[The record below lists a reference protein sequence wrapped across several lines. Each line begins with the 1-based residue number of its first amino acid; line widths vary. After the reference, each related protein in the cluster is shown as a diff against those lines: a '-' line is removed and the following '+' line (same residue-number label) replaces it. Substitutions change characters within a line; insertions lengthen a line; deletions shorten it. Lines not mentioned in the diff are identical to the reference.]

1 MKTRFT
7 TSALALLLLGAMA
20 LSACGD
26 STGTETKDT
35 AAQNN
40 TEAVVTEEP
49 TEADLRKAI
58 PDNLPEKDMG
68 GYEFRVWTRE
78 RGDFVEDVGFDL
90 EETGEVVDDA
100 IYSRNREVEERFNV
114 DLVQRIISD
123 GAGTAAE
130 IVKGISSG
138 EDTHDVALGQV
149 IEIPKLGTEGYF
161 LDWYTELPYVNL
173 EAPWYIGNAA
183 EALSVAG
190 HAYAMIGEF
199 DLDVLRF
206 TYCMYFNKGIAANYD
221 LENIY
226 DVVSEGRWTHE
237 YLRQLSTEIYTDLN
251 GDGTKSEDD
260 LLCISGDPYSAVVT
274 YQYAYNNP
282 TYTLDKDGVP
292 QLTLDTAKAND
303 IVSKLND
310 LYWVTQGGYTQGWGT
325 GSTAWSNGNLLF
337 YTGLFQNA
345 NAYRELEFDFGIIPY
360 PKYDE
365 AQSQYY
371 TMSDGAHGV
380 MTVPV
385 TVQNT
390 EYCSIVIEA
399 LNAETYKQV
408 IPAYY
413 DVSLKV
419 KAARDDES
427 VKALDLLM
435 ESRVFDF
442 GYIYNTGSLTFA
454 IQRLVSANSN
464 NSESEY
470 ARSMKTALK
479 EYQTIVDAYLELE

>member
-1 MKTRFT
+1 MKTRIT

-26 STGTETKDT
+26 TTSGTTDSG
-35 AAQNN
+35 AAN
-40 TEAVVTEEP
+40 TDPVVTEEP

-58 PDNLPEKDMG
+58 PDNLPETDMG

-78 RGDFVEDVGFDL
+78 RGDFVEDVGFDS

-100 IYSRNREVEERFNV
+100 IYNRNRTVEERFNV
-114 DLVQRIISD
+114 ELFQRIIPD
-123 GAGTAAE
+123 GSGTSAE
-130 IVKGISSG
+130 IIKGISSG

-149 IEIPKLGTEGYF
+149 TEIPKLAPEGYF
-161 LDWYTELPYVNL
+161 LDWYTELPHVNL
-173 EAPWYIGNAA
+173 KSPWYIGNAA

-206 TYCMYFNKGIAANYD
+206 TYCMYFNKEIAANYD

-226 DVVSEGRWTHE
+226 NVVSEGRWTHD
-237 YLRQLSTEIYTDLN
+237 YLRTLSTQIYTDLN
-251 GDGTKSEDD
+251 GDGKKSEDD

-282 TYTLDKDGVP
+282 TYTLDADGIP
-292 QLTLDTAKAND
+292 QMTLDTAKAND
-303 IVSKLND
+303 IVTKLND
-310 LYWVTQGGYTQGWGT
+310 LYWVTEGGYTQGWGT
-325 GSTAWSNGNLLF
+325 GGTAWANGNLLF
-337 YTGLFQNA
+337 YTGLFQSA
-345 NAYRELEFDFGIIPY
+345 NAYRDLEFDFGIIPY

-365 AQSQYY
+365 AQTQYY

-385 TVQNT
+385 TIQNP
-390 EYCSIVIEA
+390 EYCSIIIEA

-408 IPAYY
+408 VPAYY

-435 ESRVFDF
+435 DSRVFDF
-442 GYIYNTGSLTFA
+442 GYVYNTGSLCFA

-470 ARSMKTALK
+470 ARSMKTAQK
-479 EYQTIVDAYLELE
+479 EYEKIVEAYLELE

>member
-1 MKTRFT
+1 MKTRIT
-7 TSALALLLLGAMA
+7 TSALALLMLGAMA

-221 LENIY
+221 LENI
-226 DVVSEGRWTHE
+226 
-237 YLRQLSTEIYTDLN
+237 
-251 GDGTKSEDD
+251 
-260 LLCISGDPYSAVVT
+260 
-274 YQYAYNNP
+274 
-282 TYTLDKDGVP
+282 
-292 QLTLDTAKAND
+292 
-303 IVSKLND
+303 
-310 LYWVTQGGYTQGWGT
+310 
-325 GSTAWSNGNLLF
+325 
-337 YTGLFQNA
+337 
-345 NAYRELEFDFGIIPY
+345 
-360 PKYDE
+360 
-365 AQSQYY
+365 
-371 TMSDGAHGV
+371 
-380 MTVPV
+380 
-385 TVQNT
+385 
-390 EYCSIVIEA
+390 
-399 LNAETYKQV
+399 
-408 IPAYY
+408 
-413 DVSLKV
+413 
-419 KAARDDES
+419 
-427 VKALDLLM
+427 
-435 ESRVFDF
+435 
-442 GYIYNTGSLTFA
+442 
-454 IQRLVSANSN
+454 
-464 NSESEY
+464 
-470 ARSMKTALK
+470 
-479 EYQTIVDAYLELE
+479 

>member
-1 MKTRFT
+1 MKNRIT

-20 LSACGD
+20 LSACGGD
-26 STGTETKDT
+26 TTSDTTETGS
-35 AAQNN
+35 AN
-40 TEAVVTEEP
+40 TDPVVTEEP
-49 TEADLRKAI
+49 SEADLRKAI

-68 GYEFRVWTRE
+68 GYQFRVWTRE
-78 RGDFVEDVGFDL
+78 RADFVEDVGFDL

-100 IYSRNREVEERFNV
+100 IYSRNRDVEERFNV
-114 DLVQRIISD
+114 ELFQRLIPD
-123 GAGTAAE
+123 DTGAAAE
-130 IVKGISSG
+130 IVKSISSG
-138 EDTHDVALGQV
+138 EDTHDVAMGQV

-161 LDWYTELPYVNL
+161 LDWYTDLPYVDL
-173 EAPWYIGNAA
+173 KAPWYIGNAA

-206 TYCMYFNKGIAANYD
+206 TYCMFFNKGIAANYD

-226 DVVSEGRWTHE
+226 DVVSEGRWTHD
-237 YLRQLSTEIYTDLN
+237 YLRTLSTEIYTDLN
-251 GDGTKSEDD
+251 GDGQKSEDD

-274 YQYAYNNP
+274 YQYAYDNP
-282 TYTLDKDGVP
+282 TYTLDKDGIP
-292 QLTLDTAKAND
+292 QLTLNTSKAND
-303 IVSKLND
+303 IVTKLND

-325 GSTAWSNGNLLF
+325 GRTAWTNGNLLF

-345 NAYRELEFDFGIIPY
+345 NNFRELEFDFGIIPY

-385 TVQNT
+385 TLQNT
-390 EYCSIVIEA
+390 EYASIIIEA

-408 IPAYY
+408 VPAYY

-435 ESRVFDF
+435 ESCVFDF

-470 ARSMKTALK
+470 ARSMKTAQK
-479 EYQTIVDAYLELE
+479 EYEKIVEAYLELE

>member
-1 MKTRFT
+1 MKTRIT
-7 TSALALLLLGAMA
+7 TSALALLMLGAMA

-26 STGTETKDT
+26 SAGTQTEGEGTQ
-35 AAQNN
+35 AATNP
-40 TEAVVTEEP
+40 VVTEEP

-78 RGDFVEDVGFDL
+78 RSDFVEDVGFDL

-100 IYSRNREVEERFNV
+100 IYARNRDVEERFNV
-114 DLVQRIISD
+114 DLVQHIIADANASAD
-123 GAGTAAE
+123 
-130 IVKGISSG
+130 IVKGITSG
-138 EDTHDVALGQV
+138 EDTHDVAMGQV
-149 IEIPKLGTEGYF
+149 IAIPKLGTEGYF
-161 LDWYTELPYVNL
+161 LDWYEDLPYVNL

-183 EALSVAG
+183 DALSVAG

-206 TYCMYFNKGIAANYD
+206 TYCMYFNKEIAANYD

-226 DVVSEGRWTHE
+226 DVVNEGRWTHD

-251 GDGTKSEDD
+251 GDGAKSEDD
-260 LLCISGDPYSAVVT
+260 LLCISGDPKSAVVT

-282 TYTLDKDGVP
+282 TYTLDKDGIP

-303 IVSKLND
+303 IVNKLND
-310 LYWVTQGGYTQGWGT
+310 LYWVTPGGYTQGWGT
-325 GSTAWSNGNLLF
+325 GSTAWWNGNLLF

-345 NAYRELEFDFGIIPY
+345 NGYREVEFDFGIIPY

-365 AQSQYY
+365 AQTQYY

-385 TVQNT
+385 TLQNT
-390 EYCSIVIEA
+390 EYASIIIEA

-408 IPAYY
+408 VPAYY

-435 ESRVFDF
+435 ASRVFDF
-442 GYIYNTGSLTFA
+442 GYIYNTGSLCFT
-454 IQRLVSANSN
+454 IQDLVSANSN
-464 NSESEY
+464 KSESMY
-470 ARSMKTALK
+470 ASKMKAALK
-479 EYQTIVDAYLELE
+479 EYEKIVEAYLELE